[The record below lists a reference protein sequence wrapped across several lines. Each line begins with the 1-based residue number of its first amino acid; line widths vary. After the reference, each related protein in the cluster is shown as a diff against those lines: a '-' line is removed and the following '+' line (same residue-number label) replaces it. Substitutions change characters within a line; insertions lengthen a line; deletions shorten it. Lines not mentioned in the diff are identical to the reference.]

1 MPVLQV
7 VEIVGRE
14 EMKVL
19 PSKEVEER
27 FGITEDQ
34 LDQWE
39 RDATEGIYHGEP
51 SGPVV
56 VGPGRPMKFGE
67 EMRQVGF
74 KEPVNR
80 VALIDAR
87 AAQLGVKRSTISAVL
102 SRAIS
107 RQRGSSRI
115 RLKKVARRLLA
126 CAERQPAYSA
136 PWRKPSFMARCRYSL
151 RFSMLPAF
159 SYCRAMKY
167 SMRPRVGPLTL
178 SSTASSSPMWFDF
191 LRITM
196 S

>member
-27 FGITEDQ
+27 FGITEEQ

-115 RLKKVARRLLA
+115 RLNQGASAFLLVRSASPPTPRPGGSRPSWPGAGTRCASPCCRRS
-126 CAERQPAYSA
+126 R
-136 PWRKPSFMARCRYSL
+136 
-151 RFSMLPAF
+151 
-159 SYCRAMKY
+159 
-167 SMRPRVGPLTL
+167 
-178 SSTASSSPMWFDF
+178 TAG
-191 LRITM
+191 R
-196 S
+196 